1 MTGMSVTAEVTGA
14 RLEAANTEAE
24 MANWLMVHKSYDSN
38 RYSSLNEINK
48 STIGDLSLA
57 FAIPV
62 GGYEPSGFGMG
73 YMEGNSQTNTIESLS
88 VHSYPHSRSMGGS
101 TFEIIRQSTF
111 IACRL
116 VSSQLRKGP
125 QGSQE
130 SSWIQMPVL
139 T

>member
-1 MTGMSVTAEVTGA
+1 MSVPKFNEAKNFVSIRTGEKLEMTKFFKVGLSSIVAIGMTGMSVTAEVTGA

-73 YMEGNSQTNTIESLS
+73 YMEGT
-88 VHSYPHSRSMGGS
+88 P
-101 TFEIIRQSTF
+101 
-111 IACRL
+111 L
-116 VSSQLRKGP
+116 VDDGFMYISDPLGHA
-125 QGSQE
+125 
-130 SSWIQMPVL
+130 I
-139 T
+139 